1 MIEYIYKGFKL
12 SYTVSEV
19 RCALSPD
26 EPSVYEAH
34 GNAIYLLNSPRFT
47 QMHLH
52 AEDESYMG
60 AEHEIKRLLEN
71 YVDFELKSFYAMQ
84 AKEASTNP
92 G

>member
-1 MIEYIYKGFKL
+1 VIEYIYKGFKL

-19 RCALSPD
+19 SCVLSPD
-26 EPSVYEAH
+26 EPCVYEAH
-34 GNAIYLLNSPRFT
+34 GNAIYLLNTPRFT
-47 QMHLH
+47 QTHLH
-52 AEDESYMG
+52 AEDESHVG

-84 AKEASTNP
+84 AKEILPNP